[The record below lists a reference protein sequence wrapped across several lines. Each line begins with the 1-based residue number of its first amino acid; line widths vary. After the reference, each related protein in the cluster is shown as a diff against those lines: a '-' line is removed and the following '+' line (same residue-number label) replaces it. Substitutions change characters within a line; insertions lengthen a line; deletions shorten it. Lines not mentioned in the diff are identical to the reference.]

1 MVRSVLRF
9 YRPLVNNPFPEDT
22 MDIASTPTSHIAQAT
37 EPFWRRPGVV
47 TAVRS
52 LYVVAGAIGAA
63 IALVCTGFMAA
74 IADCSGD
81 ATGLCT
87 NYAGLVPVIEW
98 ALVLAAFAASLAGGI
113 VACVRREWPW
123 LVAGLFTAVV
133 MFALTAMVAEGQ
145 TGLLS

>member
-1 MVRSVLRF
+1 
-9 YRPLVNNPFPEDT
+9 
-22 MDIASTPTSHIAQAT
+22 MDIVSTPTMHTAQET
-37 EPFWRRPGVV
+37 EPFWQRPGVV

-52 LYVVAGAIGAA
+52 LYVVVGAVGAA
-63 IALVCTGFMAA
+63 IALLFTGFMAGFS
-74 IADCSGD
+74 DCSGD

-98 ALVLAAFAASLAGGI
+98 ALVLAAFAAPLAGGI
-113 VACVRREWPW
+113 VACIRREWAW
-123 LVAGLFTAVV
+123 LVAGLFTAAV